1 MISGP
6 FTSRVS
12 QYALPFSMGKKSL
25 QYQTPSRP
33 ARVSY
38 LGGVVGFFLGASF
51 ALAPSAI
58 LSHHSYPCSCSTS
71 VSNLMTL
78 PRLPS
83 GSLTQKVVRPS
94 TCCQPVGVSVPASK
108 SPLATRF
115 LAPGLIFGFI
125 SFGGAAATN
134 AARTTAIATGIARI
148 TAPPDPL
155 LLGRSP
161 RVSIYPSVGMRTTE
175 KRAPPP

>member
-6 FTSRVS
+6 LTSRVS

-25 QYQTPSRP
+25 QYQTPSSP

-38 LGGVVGFFLGASF
+38 LGGVVGFFFGASL

-58 LSHHSYPCSCSTS
+58 LTHQSYPCSCNTS

-94 TCCQPVGVSVPASK
+94 IFCQPVGVSVPASK
-108 SPLATRF
+108 SPLGTRF
-115 LAPGLIFGFI
+115 FAPGLIFGLV
-125 SFGGAAATN
+125 SFGGAAART
-134 AARTTAIATGIARI
+134 AASPTTTAGGLTRIAA
-148 TAPPDPL
+148 
-155 LLGRSP
+155 
-161 RVSIYPSVGMRTTE
+161 
-175 KRAPPP
+175 